1 MTHPR
6 HHPMC
11 LAQIPLQEITDLVS
25 KDLIA
30 NIYSIADL
38 VFPSLGGWFTYH
50 PQVGDQDLGLRVS
63 LLRTGPWGAIP
74 QGPVLSGE
82 EQPSRGS
89 RGARHGAGTGLT
101 LPARTPLTPSYMHG
115 DPS

>member
-38 VFPSLGGWFTYH
+38 VFPSLGGW
-50 PQVGDQDLGLRVS
+50 
-63 LLRTGPWGAIP
+63 
-74 QGPVLSGE
+74 
-82 EQPSRGS
+82 
-89 RGARHGAGTGLT
+89 
-101 LPARTPLTPSYMHG
+101 
-115 DPS
+115 